1 MPDPFDAYL
10 KAVEQ
15 ALRRGDD
22 TEHTHRPALKT
33 LLESLK
39 SRITATNEPKHIEC
53 GAPDFNVSVGSRRG
67 PLTIGYVETKDIDTP
82 LAQTQKTDQLKRY
95 RKALPNLILTDY
107 LEFRWYVD
115 GRLRDT
121 QRVGTESGAGKVVAD
136 PAGLQAVRDL
146 LRGFLDHEPQPIR
159 KPRELA
165 QRMARLAH
173 MIRNLLLTA
182 LHKGEASRTLIDLRA
197 AFAEVLIPDLDK
209 PARAG
214 EFADMYA
221 QTIAY
226 GLFAARCNHTGKPA
240 SFKRLGAAGELP
252 KTNPFLR
259 TLFNTITGPDLDD
272 EPYVGF
278 VDDLVQLL
286 AYTDIDAVL
295 DEFGNRTRRRDP
307 VVHFYETF
315 LGAYDRTL
323 RKSRGVYYTPE
334 PVVDYIVRSVDHILK
349 DTFGLGGGLADTGQ
363 IRYPK
368 TAAGELTTPSG
379 KGPRVLILDPACGTG
394 TFLYAVVDHIR
405 EQFMQR
411 KDAGKWSGYVRKHLL
426 PRLFGFELLMAP
438 YAVAHLKLG
447 MQLAAQDLPPLQRD
461 KWAYDFKGS
470 ERLNVYL
477 TNSLEEAEEKAVG
490 LFGPLRV
497 ISEEANE
504 ANRVKRDL
512 PIMVVMGNP
521 PYAGHSANKG
531 KWIQKLIGDYKKVD
545 GAPLGEKNPKWLND
559 DYVKFIRFGQWRIQ
573 KTGQGILAFITN
585 HAWLDNPTFRGMRQ
599 QLMQTFD
606 EIRIMDLHGNSKK
619 KERCPDGSKDEN
631 VFDIMQGVAICLMV
645 KLPSTDAANKE

>member
-1 MPDPFDAYL
+1 MPDPLDAYL
-10 KAVEQ
+10 SAIEN

-33 LLESLK
+33 LLESVK
-39 SRITATNEPKHIEC
+39 DGITATNEPKQIDC
-53 GAPDFNVSVGSRRG
+53 GAPDFSVSVGSAHG

-82 LAQTQKTDQLKRY
+82 LAKAQKTEQLKRY
-95 RKALPNLILTDY
+95 RELPNLILTDY
-107 LEFRWYVD
+107 LEFRWYID
-115 GRLRDT
+115 GKLRDT
-121 QRVGTESGAGKVVAD
+121 QRLGIASAAGKIIAD
-136 PAGLQAVRDL
+136 PDGIEPTRDL
-146 LRGFLDHEPQPIR
+146 LASFLAHKPQPIR
-159 KPRELA
+159 KPKELA
-165 QRMARLAH
+165 QRMARLTH
-173 MIRNLLLTA
+173 MIRNIILTA
-182 LHKGEASRTLIDLRA
+182 LHKDEASRTLLDLRA

-209 PARAG
+209 PAKAA

-226 GLFAARCNHTGKPA
+226 GLFAARCNHTGRPG
-240 SFKRLGAAGELP
+240 SFKRLGAAGEIP

-272 EPYVGF
+272 EPYAGF

-286 AYTDIDAVL
+286 AYTDMDAVL
-295 DEFGNRTRRRDP
+295 EEFGHRTKRRDP

-315 LGAYDRTL
+315 LAAYDRKL

-349 DTFGLGGGLADTGQ
+349 EKFHLAGGLADTGQ
-363 IRYPK
+363 ITYPK
-368 TAAGELTTPSG
+368 NARGELITPSG

-394 TFLYAVVDHIR
+394 TFLYTVVDHIR
-405 EQFMQR
+405 DKF
-411 KDAGKWSGYVRKHLL
+411 KKDNDAGKWSGYVRKHLL

-447 MQLAAQDLPPLQRD
+447 MQLAAQDLPPLQRQ
-461 KWAYDFKGS
+461 KWAYDFKGN
-470 ERLNVYL
+470 ERLNVFL
-477 TNSLEEAEEKAVG
+477 TNSLEEAEQKAEG

-497 ISEEANE
+497 ISQEAN
-504 ANRVKRDL
+504 AASRIKRDL

-521 PYAGHSANKG
+521 PYSGHSANKG
-531 KWIQKLIGDYKKVD
+531 KWIKKLIDTYKRVD
-545 GAPLGEKNPKWLND
+545 GAPLDEKNPKWLND
-559 DYVKFIRFGQWRIQ
+559 DYVKFIRFGQWRIE

-585 HAWLDNPTFRGMRQ
+585 HAYLDNPTFRGMRQ
-599 QLMQTFD
+599 SLMQTFD

-645 KLPSTDAANKE
+645 KLPPKENRA